1 MKETIL
7 SIFAILCCVP
17 ILVWIFRA
25 FVIDPYEEEVKRGG
39 NKDRALGNA
48 IISGVVVV
56 IVLAVIVMCHEPT
69 DPEKAEKWDEYVER
83 REPGW

>member
-17 ILVWIFRA
+17 ILIWIFKA
-25 FVIDPYEEEVKRGG
+25 FVIEPYKEDVRSGA

-56 IVLAVIVMCHEPT
+56 IVLVAIVMCHKPT

-83 REPGW
+83 NELGW